1 MMFKIQKTIGGN
13 VCTPQIC
20 GSFEY
25 MLFVEAMIVS
35 LASGFCFFLGHYTV
49 RNLNSILFV
58 VSG

>member
-1 MMFKIQKTIGGN
+1 MYVHLKS
-13 VCTPQIC
+13 V

-35 LASGFCFFLGHYTV
+35 LASGFCFFLRYYTV